1 MGEDVGETFS
11 ADTDGLRERA
21 PQFDVIGAEVAET
34 VRTLRA
40 ALSSAGEPWGKD
52 DAGRAFAETYVPEH
66 KRAMSDL
73 ESLVEVLQQAGPDLR
88 NLAESFD
95 SQDRAVAQRVNNAA
109 VPIRHDY
116 TSVPSYG
123 TTPVRGN
130 SPTANT
136 PATQPAAQS
145 APQATAAPTQRTGA
159 GPATTSSPGSPHSP
173 NGTPD
178 TPQDASAPGQQ
189 TDGGESTK
197 PRTDNPG
204 TERPDTP
211 GAGGHSALP
220 ADAGSA
226 RPAQAD
232 RPSSPW
238 TKPTVAAK
246 PAATAGQR
254 AAAAQGGGTPSTP
267 WTRPAGRPRVSAP
280 DASSPGSPPRG
291 PGRAPGRPERK
302 AERVNR
308 TADTSAESAAARL
321 ARELAERHG
330 VRAFGFELPGVPIEV
345 LTEIVAAV
353 DDVLPLYPRIALRA
367 IGIEELPDGEPAR
380 LERAM
385 PGEVSPEEP
394 FGTRIVLAA
403 RTATDPEYA
412 RHAAASGGTDRLDA
426 ECARR
431 PVYSTIVRKFGSAL
445 DRAGGGRARPAAHRA
460 LLEAYLPQVHPEH
473 RGSLRHM
480 TSGFRAWRSQ
490 LSGKSFDHARFHPEP
505 ALAEA
510 FTDVVLNA
518 GRATPPAQVLHRL
531 LVTMANS
538 QRPT

>member
-1 MGEDVGETFS
+1 MGETFS

-21 PQFDVIGAEVAET
+21 PQFDEIGAEVAET

-40 ALSSAGEPWGKD
+40 ALAGEGEPWGKD

-73 ESLVEVLQQAGPDLR
+73 DSLVEVLQQAGPDLR

-95 SQDRAVAQRVNNAA
+95 SQDRAVGQRVNNAA

-123 TTPVRGN
+123 TTPVHGN

-145 APQATAAPTQRTGA
+145 VPRTTAAPTQRTLA

-173 NGTPD
+173 NGTSD
-178 TPQDASAPGQQ
+178 TPQGKSAPGQQ
-189 TDGGESTK
+189 SGDGENTG
-197 PRTDNPG
+197 PRRDNPG
-204 TERPDTP
+204 SERPDAP

-220 ADAGSA
+220 ADAASA
-226 RPAQAD
+226 RPAQAN

-246 PAATAGQR
+246 PDATAGQR
-254 AAAAQGGGTPSTP
+254 AAAAQRGGSTP
-267 WTRPAGRPRVSAP
+267 WTRPAAGRPRVSAP
-280 DASSPGSPPRG
+280 DSGSPGSPPRG
-291 PGRAPGRPERK
+291 PGRAPGRPDRK
-302 AERVNR
+302 AEKANR
-308 TADTSAESAAARL
+308 TADASAESAATRL

-330 VRAFGFELPGVPIEV
+330 LRVFGFELPGVPIEV

-353 DDVLPLYPRIALRA
+353 DDVLPHYPRTALRA

-394 FGTRIVLAA
+394 FGTRIVLAT
-403 RTATDPEYA
+403 RTAIDPEYA
-412 RHAAASGGTDRLDA
+412 RHAAASGGTDRLAA

-445 DRAGGGRARPAAHRA
+445 DRAGGGRARRSAHRT

-480 TSGFRAWRSQ
+480 TSGFRTWRSQ
-490 LSGKSFDHARFHPEP
+490 LSEKSFDHTRFQPEP
-505 ALAEA
+505 ALSEA

-531 LVTMANS
+531 LVATANS
-538 QRPT
+538 HTPT